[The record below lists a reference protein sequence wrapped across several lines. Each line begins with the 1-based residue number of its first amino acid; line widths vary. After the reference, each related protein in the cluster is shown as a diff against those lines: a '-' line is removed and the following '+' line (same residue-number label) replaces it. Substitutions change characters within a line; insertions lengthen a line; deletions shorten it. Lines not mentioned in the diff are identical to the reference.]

1 MPFRIGATVTAIAI
15 AAAVSL
21 AIVGLWQLLETVR
34 DGARAEVEAEHIEA
48 DAKAL
53 KEASDAAAA
62 AQAERET
69 AFRTGSLG
77 RLRAE
82 WCRDCTQVTQ

>member
-1 MPFRIGATVTAIAI
+1 MPFRIGAAVTAVAI

-21 AIVGLWQLLETVR
+21 GIVGLWQLFETVR
-34 DGARAEVEAEHIEA
+34 DGARAEVEAEHAEA
-48 DAKAL
+48 NAKAL

-62 AQAERET
+62 AQAAREA

-82 WCRDCTQVTQ
+82 WCRDCTEAR